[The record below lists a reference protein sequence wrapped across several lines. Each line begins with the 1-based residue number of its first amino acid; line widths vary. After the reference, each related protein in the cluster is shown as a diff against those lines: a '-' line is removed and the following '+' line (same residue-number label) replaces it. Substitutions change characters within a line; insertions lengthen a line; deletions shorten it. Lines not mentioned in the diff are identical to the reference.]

1 MIEGLH
7 FGKQIFDLTISPGL
21 VSSQS
26 VSVLAWCSGSLAGLN
41 SKNQPMFH
49 KVRDIVR
56 AEGMSGL
63 ARRGIAYAYR
73 LGVRP
78 FSPRVPVRYAGIP
91 ICLDMKWSDRFVP
104 ASWFHNDISDE
115 PGYETALVAALN
127 ETVRPGDSVVVV
139 GGGVGVT
146 AVVAALRAGP
156 SGNIQCFEG
165 SERYV
170 RLAQQTAA
178 RNGITNI
185 SIHHAIVAKL
195 IGTFDGGIAS
205 DLGPV
210 LPPSQLPT
218 CNVLEMDCEGA
229 EVEILREMTIQPRV
243 IVVETHGLYGA
254 PTELVASLLEERGY
268 VVDDRGIA
276 EPRYEEL
283 HRRQDVR
290 VLLGTLKA

>member
-1 MIEGLH
+1 
-7 FGKQIFDLTISPGL
+7 
-21 VSSQS
+21 
-26 VSVLAWCSGSLAGLN
+26 
-41 SKNQPMFH
+41 MFH

-56 AEGMSGL
+56 AQGVSRL

-78 FSPRVPVRYAGIP
+78 FSPLVPVHYAGVP
-91 ICLDMKWSDRFVP
+91 VCLDMKWSDRLVP
-104 ASWFHNDISDE
+104 ASWFHNGISDE
-115 PGYETALVAALN
+115 PGYEAALVAALN

-139 GGGVGVT
+139 GGGIGVT

-165 SERYV
+165 SEQYV
-170 RLAQQTAA
+170 RLAQQTAT

-195 IGTFDGGIAS
+195 IGTFDGGVAN

-210 LPPSQLPT
+210 VPPSQLPT

-243 IVVETHGLYGA
+243 VVVETHGLYGA
-254 PTELVASLLEERGY
+254 PTDLVASLLAKRGY
-268 VVDDRGIA
+268 VVSDRGVA
-276 EPRYEEL
+276 EPRMAEY
-283 HRRQDVR
+283 HTKHDIR
-290 VLLGTLKA
+290 VLLGLHNASGK